1 MALLTSGEILQAIRS
16 GEIEIDPFDEQQ
28 CLQPASY
35 DMRVGKKAIVAKSL
49 TLEELRKRV
58 DKGVVKELS
67 VAQEGSIGIPAGGF
81 ALITTLERV
90 KLASCYAGHIGIR
103 SYYTRKGLVLLSGLQ
118 IDPGF
123 DGVLVLGICN
133 LSPRTL
139 IVEYGDPF
147 CTIEVHRLNIPADKP
162 YSGKYM
168 AEQRE
173 GKIPVSDK
181 DYLRTIETMSI
192 SDLTQALLTL
202 SDNVNAMTRQLRLFW
217 IPLGIVVIAA
227 IISLIL
233 H

>member
-1 MALLTSGEILQAIRS
+1 MTLLTRNEIQEAIKD
-16 GEIEIDPFDEQQ
+16 GEIEIDPFDEQE

-35 DMRVGKKAIVAKSL
+35 DMRVGNRAIVAKSL

-58 DKGVVKELS
+58 DRDVVKELQ
-67 VAQEGSIGIPAGGF
+67 VDQERSIGIPAGGF
-81 ALITTLERV
+81 ALITTLERI
-90 KLASCYAGHIGIR
+90 KLSPRYAGHIGIR

-123 DGVLVLGICN
+123 DGVLVLGISN

-139 IVEYGDPF
+139 TVEYKDPF
-147 CTIEVHRLNIPADKP
+147 CTIEIHRLNVPVDRP

-173 GKIPVSDK
+173 GKIPASDK

-202 SDNVNAMTRQLRLFW
+202 SDNVNTMTRQLRLFW
-217 IPLGIVVIAA
+217 IPLAIVVIAA
-227 IISLIL
+227 ILSIIF
-233 H
+233 